1 MSNESQPL
9 NAAAE
14 TSVDHSTLDMKAETE
29 MTPCVRKEISRMFHL
44 AWPVVRVPRKMDKL
58 GIYFQSG
65 LIVLGVALVPISL
78 LSWHAESVLLFFG
91 QDPAISMYAGQFSR
105 VTIFGIPFLFVY
117 ELIKKLQQS
126 QNIVLPMMYV
136 ACVGVVVNVVTGFC
150 LTYYTS
156 WVFLGAAV
164 GRVCGSVA
172 LPLTIV
178 AYFHYDH
185 ATTSTWWRG
194 FQWRDAC
201 SHVGLFLSL
210 GVPSMTML
218 AVSWWAFCALGFLA
232 GILPNSVHAVSVNA
246 VLGQL
251 LTLNFMIYLGIS
263 VASNVLIGNAL
274 GANQPQRARLIA
286 RLGLTAGGISA
297 AIMASLFLVGRH
309 AIPYLFVSDPL
320 TIEYGRLLGATIV
333 INILSYYA
341 FGLPMAYYVG
351 ITCGYDLEGVW
362 LGFSL
367 GTTACFGIFIAM
379 IQSTDWPALAKLAL
393 DRVQL

>member
-9 NAAAE
+9 NAAVE

-44 AWPVVRVPRKMDKL
+44 AWPVFLAYQLETLPGPICVALVGHLQGDDVSVLVDAAYMSATVTNVTALAIGFGLASAMDTLCSQAYGAGKMDKL

-91 QDPAISMYAGQFSR
+91 QDPAISKYAGQFSR

-156 WVFLGAAV
+156 WGFLGAAV

-320 TIEYGRLLGATIV
+320 TIEYGRLLGG
-333 INILSYYA
+333 LS
-341 FGLPMAYYVG
+341 G
-351 ITCGYDLEGVW
+351 
-362 LGFSL
+362 
-367 GTTACFGIFIAM
+367 
-379 IQSTDWPALAKLAL
+379 
-393 DRVQL
+393 